1 MGHNAAMPSVA
12 IGDPQA
18 PFERFLAILARHG
31 LLGDDGRLAD
41 DVHLVSMGDH
51 FDYGRAP
58 ERERAAADGLALLEW
73 LAAHPPERVTL
84 LLGNHDLARV
94 CELAPFTDA
103 SFAAAHR
110 EARALYDAD
119 ADATEFLA
127 RYPHVPDAEC
137 LARDYSCFVAAQREL
152 VTELLREG
160 RFRLA
165 ADHRGLLL
173 VHAGVTVDDLGA
185 LGIAATDAR
194 TVADGLN
201 RFLSE
206 RVGRWTGGAL
216 DLSPFHQVGS
226 AAMGEGRGALYH
238 RPCDPSTQ
246 PASRLVGPPR
256 RRFDPR
262 TLPSAFPQAIGHIR
276 DNKCRELMPHWSVD
290 EPTGDGPLRSLI
302 VGPDATRYQPGC
314 DSEARLFFLDGGMA
328 HANIETYQLFDLDRR
343 AAFTR

>member
-1 MGHNAAMPSVA
+1 MRSVA

-18 PFERFLAILARHG
+18 PFERFLSILERHG
-31 LLGDDGRLAD
+31 LLGGDRRLAD

-58 ERERAAADGLALLEW
+58 ERERAAAEGLALLEW
-73 LAAHPPERVTL
+73 LAAHPPEQVTL

-94 CELAPFTDA
+94 CELAPFTDD
-103 SFAAAHR
+103 SFATAHR
-110 EARALYDAD
+110 EARALYDTD
-119 ADATEFLA
+119 ADAADFLS

-137 LARDYSCFVAAQREL
+137 LARDYSCFVTAQRDL
-152 VTELLREG
+152 VSELLRNG

-165 ADHRGLLL
+165 AEHRGLLL
-173 VHAGVTVDDLGA
+173 VHAGVTLDDLDA
-185 LGIAATDAR
+185 IGIAATDAR

-206 RVGRWTGGAL
+206 RVERWAGGAI
-216 DLSPFHQVGS
+216 DLSPLHQVGS
-226 AAMGEGRGALYH
+226 AATGEGRGALYH

-246 PASRLVGPPR
+246 PAARLVGPPR

-276 DNKCRELMPHWSVD
+276 DDKCRELMPHWSTAT
-290 EPTGDGPLRSLI
+290 PTGDGPLRSL
-302 VGPDATRYQPGC
+302 VVSADSTSYQAGC
-314 DSEARLFFLDGGMA
+314 ASEARLYFLDGGMA
-328 HANIETYQLFDLDRR
+328 HAAADAYQLFDLDRR
-343 AAFTR
+343 AAFAR